1 MSSRSVPRSVR
12 VSIINGFEPVRD
24 MLERAVFVTEIDVS
38 SSDMGIHCRPD
49 GTRVR
54 I

>member
-12 VSIINGFEPVRD
+12 VSIINGFEPVR
-24 MLERAVFVTEIDVS
+24 AFFVTEIDVS
-38 SSDMGIHCRPD
+38 SSDMGIHCHPD